1 MMASVLNEYSN
12 FGSVII
18 ITNGTLVLMIFFLW
32 SGDLGHFSDQVKLVE
47 KMSLV
52 VLDYTWI
59 QGLFSG
65 NSACLF
71 VKGPRMVLRAVC
83 VPSFI
88 FGRPA

>member
-1 MMASVLNEYSN
+1 MFNEYSY

-18 ITNGTLVLMIFFLW
+18 ITNGTLVLMTFFLW
-32 SGDLGHFSDQVKLVE
+32 SGDLGQISR

-83 VPSFI
+83 VPSLI